1 MTIVVARQLPLRP
14 FPHGTET
21 PGPLGDH
28 IMGMAV
34 LGWLTEHPVAAW
46 GESWMRHGTLHAT
59 FTRPVVAGQSLDM
72 DLIMGETTVDVSY
85 VDADGRPCVTG
96 RATIGTKETRDQS
109 ALDLDIRGTPI
120 TVRLAPLATAL
131 EGAVMPPMTFS
142 FDARRDLAFLDGQAD
157 ASAWTERG
165 WAHPA
170 WLGTATNATI
180 MRNIDFASRDAST
193 GRWQQVAADAVL
205 CEPIVDGD
213 EVTMHSHIGR
223 ISTRGRRAQHHVA
236 HLECNFR
243 VGRRTAA
250 RFTNTFVF
258 ATDDPSPDPPHP

>member
-14 FPHGTET
+14 FPHGTEV

-34 LGWLTEHPVAAW
+34 LGWLTEFPVAAW
-46 GESWMRHGTLHAT
+46 GESWMRHGTLRVM
-59 FTRPVVAGQSLDM
+59 FTRPVVAGQTLDM
-72 DLIMGETTVDVSY
+72 NLDADESTIDVSY
-85 VDADGRPCVTG
+85 ADVDGRSCVTG
-96 RATIGTKETRDQS
+96 RATIGTRETRDDP
-109 ALDLDIRGTPI
+109 ALGHGVRGAPI
-120 TVRLAPLATAL
+120 TDRLAPRATAL

-157 ASAWTERG
+157 ASEWRKRG

-170 WLGTATNATI
+170 WLGTATNAAI
-180 MRNIDFASRDAST
+180 MRNIDFAGRVAST
-193 GRWQQVAADAVL
+193 GRWQQVAADVVL

-213 EVTMHSHIGR
+213 ELTMHSRIGR
-223 ISTRGRRAQHHVA
+223 ISTRGRTAQHRVA
-236 HLECNFR
+236 HLECSFHA
-243 VGRRTAA
+243 GQRTAA

-258 ATDDPSPDPPHP
+258 ASDDPSPDPPHP